1 MRVHAD
7 VHLVRQ
13 ELSVDAAYKEL
24 ESAGAVDSGRETDGC
39 ESPKG

>member
-13 ELSVDAAYKEL
+13 EPSVDAASKEL
-24 ESAGAVDSGRETDGC
+24 ESVGAVDNRRETDGC